1 LVKLEKEK
9 IVLISLVIPVY
20 NSSEF
25 IEETVK
31 VIFRDF
37 TGYDFEI
44 ILVNDGSPDN
54 SWSVIKQIAS
64 THENITSIN
73 LSQNYGQHSA
83 VLCGINN
90 AKGDYLVT
98 LDDDLQNP
106 PKEIHKL
113 ITKIQEGYD
122 IVFAVFEQKKHASY
136 RRLGS
141 KLIGYFNAK
150 IFNKPKDITLTN
162 FRIFTKEIANQL
174 SEYKTL
180 YPYIPGLLLLQ
191 SRSIAN
197 VKTEHHSRKDGKS
210 NYSLVKILKLVSRL
224 LINYS
229 SYPLKILTAIGT
241 LITVISFLFG
251 FITLV
256 NAVLYGNS
264 TPGWASIMIMMS
276 FLNGILI
283 LMVGMIGIYVSRTL
297 NQISYNKPY
306 VIKEKV
312 I

>member
-1 LVKLEKEK
+1 M
-9 IVLISLVIPVY
+9 LISLVIPVY